1 MIQLK
6 NLVSKCRA
14 NVCPFTA
21 VAAKLPSPPVDPETK
36 NPGGFQAYDPSSGA
50 GAEYVVPKYA
60 PPSTNVELS
69 VDQMGA
75 AQKYC
80 KYAGSALNYNDVKTA
95 VDYLEKALYLLATGK
110 EK

>member
-1 MIQLK
+1 MAPEV
-6 NLVSKCRA
+6 NHSCS
-14 NVCPFTA
+14 FTA
-21 VAAKLPSPPVDPETK
+21 VADKLPSPPVDPETK
-36 NPGGFQAYDPSSGA
+36 NPGGFQPYVPTSGV
-50 GAEYVVPKYA
+50 EYVVPKYA

-69 VDQMGA
+69 VDQMGV

-95 VDYLEKALYLLATGK
+95 VDYLEKALYLLSTGK

>member
-1 MIQLK
+1 M
-6 NLVSKCRA
+6 A
-14 NVCPFTA
+14 D
-21 VAAKLPSPPVDPETK
+21 KLPSPPVDPETK
-36 NPGGFQAYDPSSGA
+36 NPGGFEPYVPTSGV
-50 GAEYVVPKYA
+50 EYVVPKYA

-69 VDQMGA
+69 VDQMGV

-95 VDYLEKALYLLATGK
+95 VDYLEKALYLLSTGK